1 MVNCVASFYFLFI
14 FSASYI
20 CRKIRCDGNYKKYL
34 VFESTK
40 RSPISVNESCTNS
53 RATSP
58 ASPLAVG
65 SSARAIWSVQCGS
78 VWIFHPI
85 KRNRHHGPQLFAGA
99 APARDARA
107 RGPAPSGHPQPSCGH
122 LWVRTGKLMLEHPC
136 SLTTNR
142 LDS

>member
-1 MVNCVASFYFLFI
+1 MGADAAAAAAAARRASAVQPAAAAGFTTIVTGHVSESRSTTSLAD
-14 FSASYI
+14 AS
-20 CRKIRCDGNYKKYL
+20 
-34 VFESTK
+34 T
-40 RSPISVNESCTNS
+40 
-53 RATSP
+53 
-58 ASPLAVG
+58 
-65 SSARAIWSVQCGS
+65 
-78 VWIFHPI
+78 
-85 KRNRHHGPQLFAGA
+85 AGA